1 MMALALAACGRAE
14 AVPAPPLQPPAA
26 WQPLPELAAAVAD
39 AAKGDGVTV
48 DGSAAWGER
57 AMGCYAAWLQIR
69 GKAAAP
75 DTIAQQVIAGLPA
88 NTTTR
93 DVVQPAA
100 GADRGVLSLA
110 FEHGGY
116 HGKLRAQLAKDGTTS
131 ALACFWNER
140 EPAACDAG
148 CTALIGSMQ

>member
-14 AVPAPPLQPPAA
+14 AVPAPPLHPPAT
-26 WQPLPELAAAVAD
+26 WQALPELAAVVGD

-48 DGSAAWGER
+48 EGSAAWGEP
-57 AMGCYAAWLQIR
+57 AMGCYAAWLQLR
-69 GKAAAP
+69 LPATAP
-75 DTIAQQVIAGLPA
+75 DALAQQVIAGLPVG
-88 NTTTR
+88 TTTR

-100 GADRGVLSLA
+100 GADRGVLSLG
-110 FEHGGY
+110 FEHGAY
-116 HGKLRAQLAKDGTTS
+116 RGKLRAQLAKDGAAS

-148 CTALIGSMQ
+148 CTALIGSLP